1 MSEIANYFKQSAQN
15 IEKLQT
21 FENKILDILN
31 QISKPRNKKNYL
43 LQVMVVRAQMRL

>member
-21 FENKILDILN
+21 FENKILDISN
-31 QISKPRNKKNYL
+31 QIIKAKK
-43 LQVMVVRAQMRL
+43 QKKKTTCCR